1 MKQIVRMTIHV
12 PALVFLPA
20 LHQVHMSHNMLSGVD
35 LLTRLQGTLLPEK
48 RSKTFTNPSSHVK
61 GKIQSYFVGVHLAIH
76 TE

>member
-1 MKQIVRMTIHV
+1 MKQIVRMTIYV

-48 RSKTFTNPSSHVK
+48 EAKSSLIPV
-61 GKIQSYFVGVHLAIH
+61 LM
-76 TE
+76 